1 MSSPFPG
8 LASPTGLTQHGSA
21 PAGGT
26 GAGPWAHPSPPRS
39 GLVRGQ
45 TEESMEEVHPHRC
58 AQYLTR
64 KDEDCSHNCCKDP
77 EFGSIPAE
85 VGWWRGEKPFPCA
98 WDAPAPAIPNPSLF
112 TILAVLEMGS
122 GSPHPLRL
130 RADPP
135 GLACVAEGRCHQGG
149 WCRSLCLPP
158 APFLTATAAG
168 WPWGDGQGPLPSPLA
183 RGREP
188 GWVPSPV
195 PALQV
200 VMHPARVLELQMQK
214 KGFRM
219 EVGQYIFVNC
229 PAISLL
235 EWHPF
240 TLTSAPEEDFFS
252 IHVRAA
258 GDWTER
264 LIDTFQQQKTEMP
277 R

>member
-1 MSSPFPG
+1 MLSP
-8 LASPTGLTQHGSA
+8 
-21 PAGGT
+21 
-26 GAGPWAHPSPPRS
+26 
-39 GLVRGQ
+39 
-45 TEESMEEVHPHRC
+45 
-58 AQYLTR
+58 
-64 KDEDCSHNCCKDP
+64 
-77 EFGSIPAE
+77 I
-85 VGWWRGEKPFPCA
+85 
-98 WDAPAPAIPNPSLF
+98 
-112 TILAVLEMGS
+112 
-122 GSPHPLRL
+122 
-130 RADPP
+130 
-135 GLACVAEGRCHQGG
+135 
-149 WCRSLCLPP
+149 
-158 APFLTATAAG
+158 
-168 WPWGDGQGPLPSPLA
+168 
-183 RGREP
+183 
-188 GWVPSPV
+188 

-252 IHVRAA
+252 IHIRAA